1 VTAQMWGRRSRL
13 VLGAG
18 WSVGLL
24 VVLLGWWGTSGEATT
39 AGQFRWL
46 GLGVAGMI
54 LCLAVSAGWV
64 FSGMR
69 AVGARIRVVVPRPS
83 DVPGPV
89 VELRAVPQAN
99 DGADDVLVAAVGMRY
114 FHRPS
119 CRLAQGKAVRP
130 ADRASHLREGRS
142 ACGVC
147 RPDKPVGVS
156 AA

>member
-1 VTAQMWGRRSRL
+1 VTAQLWGRRSRL

-18 WSVGLL
+18 WSAGLL
-24 VVLLGWWGTSGEATT
+24 IVFLGWWGTSGRAT
-39 AGQFRWL
+39 AGQQFRWV
-46 GLGVAGMI
+46 GVAVAGLI
-54 LCLAVSAGWV
+54 VCLAVSAAWV
-64 FSGMR
+64 FTGMR
-69 AVGARIRVVVPRPS
+69 AVGTRIRVVVPRPS

-89 VELRAVPQAN
+89 VELRAV
-99 DGADDVLVAAVGMRY
+99 ADSTGGRDDALVAAPGMRY

-130 ADRASHLREGRS
+130 AERAVHVREGRS

-147 RPDKPVGVS
+147 RPDRSVGVS